1 MERLGMRRWVRSA
14 AVGWVL
20 ACLGS
25 MGAAA
30 PALADEHSSGDGPP
44 PALVVDGGASR
55 PGPNEPFLGV
65 IIPQDSVDVS
75 SRFESRLVELD
86 VQVGDAVRKG
96 QVLARL
102 DTRSLQQELAA
113 ARASLQ
119 GARAEAQAA
128 ALALSESREK
138 KGRYFTPRALEL
150 GVYSQEELATVRYQE
165 RTAAA
170 RLESARAQILE
181 QQAQVAELQQ
191 NLEDATLVAP
201 FDGVVASRLISPGAR
216 LAPGEPVLRLLGT
229 GGWKVRFALPED
241 AARELRTGSSV
252 EVNVLQRAVTL
263 VGTVESI
270 APEVDAAARL
280 VFATATFNQ
289 PPPDEVSSGLV
300 VHVRSGPSQR
310 LGGRDTGGSTP
321 TGATP

>member
-1 MERLGMRRWVRSA
+1 MRRWVWST
-14 AVGWVL
+14 VIGIL

-25 MGAAA
+25 VDASARA
-30 PALADEHSSGDGPP
+30 PAKEDSSEKAPP
-44 PALVVDGGASR
+44 PALAVDGGASR
-55 PGPNEPFLGV
+55 SGTDEPFLGV
-65 IIPQDSVDVS
+65 VIPQNSVDVS

-86 VQVGDAVRKG
+86 VEVGDSVREG

-113 ARASLQ
+113 AKASLQ

-128 ALALSESREK
+128 ALALSEAREK
-138 KGRYFTPRALEL
+138 KGRYSSPRALEL

-181 QQAQVAELQQ
+181 RQAQVAELQQ
-191 NLEDATLVAP
+191 NLGDATLVAP
-201 FDGVVASRLISPGAR
+201 FDGVVASRRVDPGAR
-216 LAPGEPVLRLLGT
+216 IAPGEPVLRLLGT

-241 AARELRTGSSV
+241 AARELRTGAPV
-252 EVNVLQRAVTL
+252 EVNVLPRALTL
-263 VGTVESI
+263 SGTVESI
-270 APEVDAAARL
+270 SPEVDAAARL

-300 VHVRSGPSQR
+300 VHVRP
-310 LGGRDTGGSTP
+310 GGSAP
-321 TGATP
+321 VGATP

>member
-1 MERLGMRRWVRSA
+1 MRRRVRSM
-14 AVGWVL
+14 AVGGVL
-20 ACLGS
+20 ACWGSLGAS
-25 MGAAA
+25 A
-30 PALADEHSSGDGPP
+30 PALANDHPSGRGPP
-44 PALVVDGGASR
+44 PALVVDGGASHLEAD
-55 PGPNEPFLGV
+55 EPFLGV
-65 IIPQDSVDVS
+65 VIPQDSVEVS
-75 SRFESRLVELD
+75 SRFESRLVELT
-86 VQVGDAVRKG
+86 VEVGDSVHQG

-102 DTRSLQQELAA
+102 DTRALQQELAA

-128 ALALSESREK
+128 TLALSEAREK
-138 KGRYFTPRALEL
+138 KERYFRPRALEL

-181 QQAQVAELQQ
+181 RQAQVAELQQ

-201 FDGVVASRLISPGAR
+201 FDGVVASRRVSPGAR
-216 LAPGEPVLRLLGT
+216 IAPGEAVLRLLGT

-241 AARELRTGSSV
+241 AARELQPSAPV
-252 EVNVLQRAVTL
+252 EVHILQRGLTL
-263 VGTVESI
+263 GATVESI

-289 PPPDEVSSGLV
+289 PPPEEVSSGLV
-300 VHVRSGPSQR
+300 VHVRPSGSA
-310 LGGRDTGGSTP
+310 P
-321 TGATP
+321 TGASP

>member
-1 MERLGMRRWVRSA
+1 MADA
-14 AVGWVL
+14 ATPGEVVQ
-20 ACLGS
+20 
-25 MGAAA
+25 
-30 PALADEHSSGDGPP
+30 P

-55 PGPNEPFLGV
+55 PETNEPFLGV
-65 IIPQDSVDVS
+65 VIPQDSVDVS
-75 SRFESRLVELD
+75 SRFESRLVELTVD
-86 VQVGDAVRKG
+86 VGDPVREG

-128 ALALSESREK
+128 ALALTEAREK
-138 KGRYFTPRALEL
+138 KERYFRPRALEL
-150 GVYSQEELATVRYQE
+150 DVYSQEELATVRYQE
-165 RTAAA
+165 STAAA

-181 QQAQVAELQQ
+181 RQAQVAELQQ

-201 FDGVVASRLISPGAR
+201 FDGVVASRRISPGAR
-216 LAPGEPVLRLLGT
+216 IAPGEAVLRLLGT

-241 AARELRTGSSV
+241 AARELQPGAPV
-252 EVNVLQRAVTL
+252 EMNVLQRELTL
-263 VGTVESI
+263 GGTVESI

-289 PPPDEVSSGLV
+289 PPPEEVSSGLV
-300 VHVRSGPSQR
+300 VHIRPR
-310 LGGRDTGGSTP
+310 GSAP
-321 TGATP
+321 TGASR